1 MAILLPRR
9 SPNSS
14 ECGPRLSHGGPAF
27 RGFGLKPDFRKLTR
41 HCPTTSNLLFGCSLA
56 LISQPPVHS
65 FAGAGLNSRTG
76 DTLQQEGGRSAAP
89 SMVSKTRFSRMSWEW
104 FSLNSYWDFCCSI
117 ASSASRMRCQSRT
130 AKRRIRATRAIFFF
144 FGFFATSLWYTCR
157 ACGS

>member
-27 RGFGLKPDFRKLTR
+27 RCFGLKPDFRKPTR
-41 HCPTTSNLLFGCSLA
+41 HCSTTSNLLFGCSLA

-76 DTLQQEGGRSAAP
+76 DTLQQEGDGRRP
-89 SMVSKTRFSRMSWEW
+89 RVWCRKRGSRECREW